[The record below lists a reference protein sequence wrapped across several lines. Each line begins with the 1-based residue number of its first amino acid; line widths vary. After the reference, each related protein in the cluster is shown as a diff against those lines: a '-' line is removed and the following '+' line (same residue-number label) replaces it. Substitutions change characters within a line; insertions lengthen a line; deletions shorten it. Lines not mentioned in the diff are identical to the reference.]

1 MDKQGSTPISPFAVS
16 NWKEIKKQTDKIEGE
31 IIERLDYIIRFLHK
45 TFGVKLG
52 TWYFYGAGEGRM
64 GELCYEDDAIN
75 VVTELDRSSDGEYHS
90 KEMCIIDDNGD
101 EWMFDS
107 YIPTRWLFEAFE
119 QEIIDGKVKYEVVKK
134 AKQEKE
140 KAKRLQKK
148 EEAKK
153 LAESAKQKLTKAE
166 LAAIRKSL

>member
-16 NWKEIKKQTDKIEGE
+16 NWKEVKKQADKVEGQ
-31 IIERLDYIIRFLHK
+31 IIERLDYIIHFLHK

-52 TWYFYGAGEGRM
+52 TWYFYGASEGGM

-90 KEMCIIDDNGD
+90 KDMAIIDKNGD
-101 EWMFDS
+101 EWIFDS
-107 YIPTRWLFEAFE
+107 DIPTRWLFEDFE
-119 QEIIDGKVKYEVVKK
+119 NEVIDGKAKYEVVKK

-153 LAESAKQKLTKAE
+153 LAETAKKKLTKAE